1 MSRISYLNNQF
12 LPHENCLIH
21 IEDRGFQFADGV
33 YEVTLFE
40 NGKLIDGE
48 AHMERFFRSLR
59 EVKIEHNFSAEE
71 LKKIQLELFA
81 RNKMSSGTCYMQITR
96 GQTNRIPYC
105 PKNLTPTICATVSP
119 RKKVSEEEFVRGFSL
134 MTHEDIRWKRC
145 DIKTVSLLASALINQ
160 KAKDHGFDDAIFLRD
175 GIVTEATYANA
186 FIVDENDVIITK
198 APDNLILCGITR
210 NRLLKIAAEKNIKIA
225 ERNFSLEEMM
235 RAKEVFLTS
244 SSLILRPISKID
256 GKLIADGKNRKIARI
271 LNDAYGEFVS
281 SDIS

>member
-1 MSRISYLNNQF
+1 
-12 LPHENCLIH
+12 
-21 IEDRGFQFADGV
+21 
-33 YEVTLFE
+33 
-40 NGKLIDGE
+40 
-48 AHMERFFRSLR
+48 
-59 EVKIEHNFSAEE
+59 
-71 LKKIQLELFA
+71 
-81 RNKMSSGTCYMQITR
+81 MQITR

-119 RKKVSEEEFVRGFSL
+119 RKKVSEEEFARGFSL

-145 DIKTVSLLASALINQ
+145 DIKTVGLLASALINQ

-256 GKLIADGKNRKIARI
+256 GKLIAGGKNRKIARI